1 MLNIALLQMTGC
13 GFDQAAALEKGTAFC
28 RRAKALGAEIA
39 LFPEMWNIGY
49 TGFTPKGVGLRDT
62 WRAKETW
69 EYGERET
76 APALVAAR
84 AEWQARAIATD
95 SPFVNHFR
103 ALARELEMAI
113 ALTYLQEW
121 NPAPRNALSL
131 IDRRGQIAFTY
142 AKVHTCDFDEMEAA
156 CTPGEDFHVAA
167 LDTAAGPVAVGAMIC
182 YDREFP
188 ESARVLMLKG
198 AEIVLVPNACD
209 LEVNRLSQ
217 LRARAYENMIGVA
230 LANYAGPNDFGH
242 SVAFDGMA
250 FGLHGSREMTL
261 VEAGEGEG
269 IFIARL
275 DLDALRDYRR
285 RETWGNAFRRPRRY
299 GLLASPVVLP
309 PFVRVNAKAE
319 RWDVERR

>member
-1 MLNIALLQMTGC
+1 
-13 GFDQAAALEKGTAFC
+13 
-28 RRAKALGAEIA
+28 
-39 LFPEMWNIGY
+39 
-49 TGFTPKGVGLRDT
+49 
-62 WRAKETW
+62 
-69 EYGERET
+69 
-76 APALVAAR
+76 
-84 AEWQARAIATD
+84 
-95 SPFVNHFR
+95 
-103 ALARELEMAI
+103 
-113 ALTYLQEW
+113 
-121 NPAPRNALSL
+121 
-131 IDRRGQIAFTY
+131 
-142 AKVHTCDFDEMEAA
+142 
-156 CTPGEDFHVAA
+156 VAA

-188 ESARVLMLKG
+188 ESARVLMLIG

-250 FGLHGSREMTL
+250 FDRHGSREMTL
-261 VEAGEGEG
+261 VEAGEAEG
-269 IFIARL
+269 IFIAGF